1 MKNETLSARAYAQ
14 LEDMIVWRVLE
25 PGKYVSERELVER
38 TDLGRTPVREALQR
52 LGRGRMVE
60 IHPGRGILIPP
71 ISINDE
77 LDILDLRAPLELAT
91 VRLACARRS
100 AEDLIAVRGTLKSIE
115 GCPPVIEEYMLT
127 VRDTHEVIVTAA
139 HNRYLRETI
148 VPLQVLSRR
157 FWLANIDDIPTEI
170 GRAAG
175 LHTAILQAVLHG
187 NAQDASV
194 ASKALHQYLLDF
206 TLASIPP
213 TLRDPTQASTFRPG
227 PASRSEA

>member
-1 MKNETLSARAYAQ
+1 MKNETLSVRAYAQ

-25 PGKYVSERELVER
+25 PGEYVSERELVER

-52 LGRGRMVE
+52 LARGRMVE

-71 ISINDE
+71 VSVNDE

-100 AEDLIAVRGTLKSIE
+100 AEDLIAIRGTLKSIE
-115 GCPPVIEEYMLT
+115 DCPPAIEEYMLT

-157 FWLANIDDIPTEI
+157 FWLANINDIPTEI
-170 GRAAG
+170 ARAAT

-187 NAQDASV
+187 NTEDASI
-194 ASKALHQYLLDF
+194 ASEALHQYLLDF
-206 TLASIPP
+206 TLASVPP
-213 TLRDPTQASTFRPG
+213 TLRDPTRSGAFRPAS
-227 PASRSEA
+227 ASRSDA